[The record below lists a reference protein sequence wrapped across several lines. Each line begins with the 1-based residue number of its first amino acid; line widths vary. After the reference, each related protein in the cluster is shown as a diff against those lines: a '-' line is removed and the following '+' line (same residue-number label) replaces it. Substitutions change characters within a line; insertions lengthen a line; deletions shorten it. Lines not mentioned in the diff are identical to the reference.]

1 MIFKKKKTVLEEQPL
16 CYWEESSYMMA
27 VPKGGGMDLSVRLFE
42 RVAAISGVE
51 LLKKRLPDEDEPGY
65 MEVGYDGEVYEIGF
79 YEGDFSMP
87 DMFNRRDYYFTDEEL
102 YAIGRADRALT
113 VFMKFGVDGQKSY
126 HLQLKI
132 AVAMVPDL
140 LAIVDESAEKLVCA
154 RWATLAAD
162 SAVVPGTSVLFTVH
176 AVTDEGG
183 EVWLH
188 THGLNRCGLYELE
201 ILKSDKENYNNHY
214 YLISALASHLL
225 DKDDRTSEPGVG
237 VYIGMLNDRLPIVA
251 TYVSW
256 TKALDEY
263 RSLVLG
269 SADDREEGHNGRTAP
284 VFIYTSEDDE
294 KKGRL
299 RKVSE
304 YDSMWGENPLFFIST
319 RETNRMSALARERF
333 GLVKYMAKKDE
344 GSILLKIG
352 LKTDSAE
359 QADDREHIWFKLLEG
374 IGSTPEN
381 LLAAAEGENYEWTDM
396 YATFAKEAREEG
408 FNHIA
413 DLFEMVGAIE
423 KEHEERYRRLL
434 RNVEDKLV
442 FSRDGDCV
450 WQCSNCGH
458 IVVGT
463 AAPEVCPVCAHP
475 QSYFELKARNY

>member
-1 MIFKKKKTVLEEQPL
+1 M
-16 CYWEESSYMMA
+16 
-27 VPKGGGMDLSVRLFE
+27 
-42 RVAAISGVE
+42 
-51 LLKKRLPDEDEPGY
+51 
-65 MEVGYDGEVYEIGF
+65 
-79 YEGDFSMP
+79 
-87 DMFNRRDYYFTDEEL
+87 
-102 YAIGRADRALT
+102 
-113 VFMKFGVDGQKSY
+113 
-126 HLQLKI
+126 
-132 AVAMVPDL
+132 
-140 LAIVDESAEKLVCA
+140 
-154 RWATLAAD
+154 
-162 SAVVPGTSVLFTVH
+162 
-176 AVTDEGG
+176 
-183 EVWLH
+183 WLH

-344 GSILLKIG
+344 GSILLK
-352 LKTDSAE
+352 
-359 QADDREHIWFKLLEG
+359 
-374 IGSTPEN
+374 
-381 LLAAAEGENYEWTDM
+381 LA
-396 YATFAKEAREEG
+396 
-408 FNHIA
+408 
-413 DLFEMVGAIE
+413 
-423 KEHEERYRRLL
+423 
-434 RNVEDKLV
+434 
-442 FSRDGDCV
+442 
-450 WQCSNCGH
+450 
-458 IVVGT
+458 
-463 AAPEVCPVCAHP
+463 
-475 QSYFELKARNY
+475 

>member
-1 MIFKKKKTVLEEQPL
+1 M
-16 CYWEESSYMMA
+16 
-27 VPKGGGMDLSVRLFE
+27 
-42 RVAAISGVE
+42 
-51 LLKKRLPDEDEPGY
+51 
-65 MEVGYDGEVYEIGF
+65 
-79 YEGDFSMP
+79 
-87 DMFNRRDYYFTDEEL
+87 
-102 YAIGRADRALT
+102 
-113 VFMKFGVDGQKSY
+113 
-126 HLQLKI
+126 
-132 AVAMVPDL
+132 
-140 LAIVDESAEKLVCA
+140 
-154 RWATLAAD
+154 
-162 SAVVPGTSVLFTVH
+162 
-176 AVTDEGG
+176 TDEGG

-269 SADDREEGHNGRTAP
+269 S
-284 VFIYTSEDDE
+284 EDDE

-344 GSILLKIG
+344 DSILLKIG

-359 QADDREHIWFKLLEG
+359 QADDREHIWFKLLEFDG
-374 IGSTPEN
+374 ERFKGQLIQEPYDVSHMH
-381 LLAAAEGENYEWTDM
+381 EGD
-396 YATFAKEAREEG
+396 EG
-408 FNHIA
+408 WFT
-413 DLFEMVGAIE
+413 
-423 KEHEERYRRLL
+423 
-434 RNVEDKLV
+434 VEDVTDWIIYLEEFSVAPDTAYLLV
-442 FSRDGDCV
+442 
-450 WQCSNCGH
+450 
-458 IVVGT
+458 
-463 AAPEVCPVCAHP
+463 
-475 QSYFELKARNY
+475 

>member
-256 TKALDEY
+256 TKALAEY

-359 QADDREHIWFKLLEG
+359 QADDREHIWFKLLEFDG
-374 IGSTPEN
+374 ERFKGQLIQEPYDVSHMH
-381 LLAAAEGENYEWTDM
+381 EGD
-396 YATFAKEAREEG
+396 EG
-408 FNHIA
+408 WFT
-413 DLFEMVGAIE
+413 
-423 KEHEERYRRLL
+423 
-434 RNVEDKLV
+434 VEDVTDWIIYLEEFSVTPDTAYLLV
-442 FSRDGDCV
+442 
-450 WQCSNCGH
+450 
-458 IVVGT
+458 
-463 AAPEVCPVCAHP
+463 
-475 QSYFELKARNY
+475 